1 MNIKKKYLLCYFI
14 VNLLLSSNEETMA
27 LVEGMVFNIL
37 ETQREQA
44 NRERFI
50 LPTDKEVKY
59 FSDTIDRCIDFFK

>member
-1 MNIKKKYLLCYFI
+1 MNIKKKYLLCYVI

-59 FSDTIDRCIDFFK
+59 FYRCIDFFK